1 MLSVIAQRPVTVIQ
15 IEHTELALEDTLAAC
30 VEIAAAPPG
39 QAAAH

>member
-1 MLSVIAQRPVTVIQ
+1 VIAQRPVTVIQ

-39 QAAAH
+39 QATAH